1 MILPLSAVA
10 DQRPED
16 RPDKRAPGLL
26 VRASCSRY
34 RLARHGRRTELVTAG
49 NRARHRGRSRLV
61 GVGKRRRRP
70 LVARHLLARHGR
82 RTELVPAGNN
92 RTRHFTGGRRARPG
106 SPRLPLREGR
116 RHRSANKN
124 TNQGCRRNSHDCISS
139 YQNCHSGRGKH
150 SERRHWQRL
159 RASEVPGSWAA
170 EDAPNGE
177 TTMDRA
183 AMPAPGRRGA
193 PGRPRQAFAAL
204 GQRSVRRSTTFSN
217 STNAKPAS
225 AVAVI
230 TSHVVPSR

>member
-1 MILPLSAVA
+1 MGGEPSLS
-10 DQRPED
+10 RPGTGPGTEGV
-16 RPDKRAPGLL
+16 PGL
-26 VRASCSRY
+26 SGSESD
-34 RLARHGRRTELVTAG
+34 GD
-49 NRARHRGRSRLV
+49 GRSSPGIFSPGMGGEPSLS
-61 GVGKRRRRP
+61 RP
-70 LVARHLLARHGR
+70 GT
-82 RTELVPAGNN
+82 TEPGTSPAGAAPVPVPPGCPCARAGVTDPPT
-92 RTRHFTGGRRARPG
+92 RTPIKAAAAIRTIA
-106 SPRLPLREGR
+106 SPLTKIVTP
-116 RHRSANKN
+116 AA
-124 TNQGCRRNSHDCISS
+124 
-139 YQNCHSGRGKH
+139 GKH
-150 SERRHWQRL
+150 PERRHWQRL

-230 TSHVVPSR
+230 TSHVVPSRSRVPNSRCIGVQ